1 MKIDDEK
8 SNKLMPSANQAED
21 EIEERW
27 DGQWHTQRTYLG
39 AIVEIKAGDIKK
51 VKDWLN
57 AQPFIKVRH
66 IESSIKYLYLTPER
80 PTRLDKE
87 G

>member
-1 MKIDDEK
+1 MKKDDETK
-8 SNKLMPSANQAED
+8 IVLPSTD
-21 EIEERW
+21 EVEEVEW
-27 DGQWHTQRTYLG
+27 DGNWNTQRTFLA

-57 AQPFIKVRH
+57 SQPYFKVRCVK
-66 IESSIKYLYLTPER
+66 SSLKYLYLTPER
-80 PTRLDKE
+80 PADLE